1 MAMVIHPD
9 PEQGLHGLVIVWRR
23 DGKMY
28 IPQGKCYQ
36 VVAFPGDDRSFFC
49 PFHSFSS
56 FLRSSVLS
64 RCAVYRE
71 RLKKKMNINSLLL
84 FHTEGNPKKAG
95 RSHSTQL

>member
-36 VVAFPGDDRSFFC
+36 VVAFPGDDR
-49 PFHSFSS
+49 
-56 FLRSSVLS
+56 
-64 RCAVYRE
+64 
-71 RLKKKMNINSLLL
+71 
-84 FHTEGNPKKAG
+84 
-95 RSHSTQL
+95 